1 MTQRLPDFPII
12 MIRDNMDNIP
22 FYVLPSGFYVR
33 KFRPGD
39 EVYWAEVEYAAGEFE
54 SSDAALSRFVHEFG
68 NALDEMEDRCFFLVN
83 EEGERVI
90 GTATAWYDLKFRGEE
105 WGRVHWVAIIPE
117 FQGRKL
123 AKPLMSVVMQRL
135 RQSHN
140 KAYLKTHTKC
150 LKAIN
155 MYLDFGFQPSL
166 EYPTCEEAWRQIASL
181 IDHPA
186 LNELRRSTS
195 Q

>member
-1 MTQRLPDFPII
+1 MAQGLSDFPLI
-12 MIRDNMDNIP
+12 MVREDMENIP
-22 FYVLPSGFYVR
+22 SYILPPGFYVR
-33 KFRPGD
+33 KFCIGEEKR
-39 EVYWAEVEYAAGEFE
+39 WAEVELAAGEFE
-54 SSDAALSRFVHEFG
+54 SVEAALSRFMSEFG
-68 NALDEMEDRCFFLVN
+68 ALLEEMQNRCFFLID
-83 EEGERVI
+83 EESERVI

-123 AKPLMSVVMQRL
+123 AKPLMSVIMHRL
-135 RQSHN
+135 RQSYN

-155 MYLDFGFQPSL
+155 MYLDFGFKPSP
-166 EYPTCEEAWRQIASL
+166 EYPTCEEAWRQIAVL

-186 LNELRRSTS
+186 LDEFCRFQS